1 MILSIQSSCPDLH
14 DLFSFNK
21 DLTFSNTV
29 SADLLKVCFY
39 LHHLQETQN
48 VE

>member
-29 SADLLKVCFY
+29 TEILKVCFY